1 MDTAG
6 PKVLYEEGPCFVVSK
21 PGGILTQAPAG
32 IPSLE
37 QNVRDFIR
45 RREDKTGK
53 FYLGIP
59 HRLDRPVSGAI
70 VMTRHVRACRRLSEQ
85 FAGRII
91 RKVYWA
97 VVEGVMDQGHGD
109 WIDYMRKIPGRAK
122 AEIVDGDHPDARE
135 ARLQYR
141 SLGATRFG
149 SLLEITLETGRMHQI
164 RLQAAIRGFPILGD
178 TLYGAV
184 HPFGRQHADERL
196 RSIALHG
203 RVLSFQHP
211 MNRERVTVEAP
222 LTEDWSG
229 LKIPSESL
237 EGGFDGI

>member
-85 FAGRII
+85 F
-91 RKVYWA
+91 
-97 VVEGVMDQGHGD
+97 
-109 WIDYMRKIPGRAK
+109 
-122 AEIVDGDHPDARE
+122 
-135 ARLQYR
+135 
-141 SLGATRFG
+141 
-149 SLLEITLETGRMHQI
+149 TGQ
-164 RLQAAIRGFPILGD
+164 
-178 TLYGAV
+178 
-184 HPFGRQHADERL
+184 
-196 RSIALHG
+196 S
-203 RVLSFQHP
+203 
-211 MNRERVTVEAP
+211 
-222 LTEDWSG
+222 
-229 LKIPSESL
+229 
-237 EGGFDGI
+237 